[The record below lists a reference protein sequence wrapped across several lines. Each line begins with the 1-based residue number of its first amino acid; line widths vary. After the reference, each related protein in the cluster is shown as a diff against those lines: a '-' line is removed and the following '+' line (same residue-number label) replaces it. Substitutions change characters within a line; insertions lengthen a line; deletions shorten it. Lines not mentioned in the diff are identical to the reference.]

1 MPVKPSAR
9 RRRSHRYRRSHR
21 RRSHCHP
28 GYYNRRPR
36 KYSAILFCFW
46 LIAITALTQPAP
58 LWAQDGAQTVKGLLT
73 DNVSEKPLAG
83 VTVSLVGL
91 PIRTLTDSTG
101 RYTLP
106 KVPVGRQKI
115 SFSSVGYK
123 PVIIPEVLVT
133 AGKEVILDLSLEQ
146 NIAALKD
153 ITITAFKTKKGMASN
168 EFATGSARSFNMN
181 EVTRYAGGRNDP
193 SRLVSNFAGVSTGDD
208 SRNDIIVRG
217 NSPTALLWRMEGIP
231 IPNPNHFATL
241 GTTGG
246 PVSALNTNALKT
258 ADFYT
263 GAFPAEFGNARA
275 AVFDLSLRTGNK
287 DKFEQTYQLN
297 LFSGLEAMV
306 EGPLNNK
313 KNGASFLVGYRYSFA
328 EIAQAAGFNIG
339 TKAVP
344 HYQDLVFNLDFGK
357 GRLGSFSIFG
367 LGGLSNIDFIGKDLK
382 ATDLFANQD
391 EDAYYKSRIGI
402 LGIKH
407 RTEIGADT
415 YWKTVLSYSYNSF
428 GGNIY
433 RYYDSLSQRQF
444 ITDVKDVNN
453 SFRLS
458 SFINSKVNTR
468 LSLRGGALAEV
479 LGDNSFARDHNNT
492 PVWVIHRDEKSHP
505 ILLQPYL
512 QGKYRFSD
520 KLTVTAGLHGL
531 YYSFSRTGAIEP
543 RASLSY
549 QVAENGTI
557 SLSYGLHSQLQ
568 PMDVYLYQDSTGD
581 RSNRQLDL
589 TRAQH
594 YVLGYD
600 WRFAPDWRL
609 KWEVYYQYLYK
620 APVERIPTGF
630 SVLNAGADYNFPEK
644 AGLVN
649 KGTGANRGIE
659 LTLEKFFSRGFYV
672 LTTLSLFDATY
683 KGSDGVERN
692 STFNNRYVANILAG
706 KEFRIGS
713 SKLTVFTIDWKL
725 ATSGGRYTTPVD
737 LAASIAEG
745 REEFDENSYNSQRQ
759 GPYFRTDLR
768 LGFRRNSARKK
779 LVQTFYLDLQNLT
792 NHQNEFAS
800 SYNEVLKRVGTI
812 YQIGFFPDILYR
824 IEF

>member
-1 MPVKPSAR
+1 MLIKSSGNCP
-9 RRRSHRYRRSHR
+9 RSLQRYFTIYVLAGLLLLTDST
-21 RRSHCHP
+21 
-28 GYYNRRPR
+28 G
-36 KYSAILFCFW
+36 LF
-46 LIAITALTQPAP
+46 
-58 LWAQDGAQTVKGLLT
+58 AQNGAQTVKGILT
-73 DNVSEKPLAG
+73 DNVSEQPLAN
-83 VTVSLVGL
+83 VTVSLVGY
-91 PIRTLTDSTG
+91 PGHVLTDSTG
-101 RYTLP
+101 RYTLDH
-106 KVPVGRQKI
+106 VPLGRQKI
-115 SFSSVGYK
+115 SFSSAGYK

-133 AGKEVILDLSLEQ
+133 AGKEVILDIALEQ
-146 NIAALKD
+146 NIVSLKD
-153 ITITAFKTKKGMASN
+153 VTITAFKTKKGMASN
-168 EFATGSARSFNMN
+168 EYATGSARSFSMN

-287 DKFEQTYQLN
+287 DKFEQTWQLN
-297 LFSGLEAMV
+297 LFSGLEAML

-344 HYQDLVFNLDFGK
+344 HYQDLVFNLNFGK
-357 GRLGSFSIFG
+357 GKLGNLSIFG

-402 LGIKH
+402 FGIKH
-407 RTEIGADT
+407 TADIGKNT
-415 YWKTVLSYSYNSF
+415 YLRTVLSYSYNSF
-428 GGNIY
+428 SGNIY

-444 ITDVKDVNN
+444 ITDVKDINN
-453 SFRLS
+453 GFRLS
-458 SFINSKVNTR
+458 SYINSKLNTR
-468 LSLRGGALAEV
+468 LSIRGGILAEV
-479 LGDNSFARDHNNT
+479 LGDNSFSRDHENT
-492 PVWVIHRDEKSHP
+492 PVWIIHRDEHSHP
-505 ILLQPYL
+505 MLLQPYW
-512 QGKYRFSD
+512 QGKYRWSER
-520 KLTVTAGLHGL
+520 LSATLGIHGL
-531 YYSFSRTGAIEP
+531 YYGFNHTAAAEP

-549 QVAENGTI
+549 QVADNGTI

-581 RSNRQLDL
+581 RSNRKLNL
-589 TRAQH
+589 TRAHH

-600 WRFAPDWRL
+600 WRFATDWRL
-609 KWEVYYQYLYK
+609 KLEAYYQYLYD
-620 APVERIPTGF
+620 APVERMPSGY

-649 KGTGANRGIE
+649 KGSGANRGIE
-659 LTLEKFFSRGFYV
+659 ITLEKFFSRGFYI

-683 KGSDGVERN
+683 KGSDGITRN
-692 STFNNRYVANILAG
+692 STFNNRYVGNILAG
-706 KEFRIGS
+706 KEFRIGN
-713 SKLTVFTIDWKL
+713 SKLTAFTVDWKL
-725 ATSGGRYTTPVD
+725 ASSGGRYTTPVD
-737 LAASIAEG
+737 LAASQAAG
-745 REEFDENSYNSQRQ
+745 QEEFDENSYNAQRQ
-759 GPYFRTDLR
+759 APYFRTDLR
-768 LGFRRNSARKK
+768 LGFRRNSPKKK
-779 LVQTFYLDLQNLT
+779 LAQTFYLDLQNLT
-792 NHQNEFAS
+792 SHQNEFAS
-800 SYNEVLKRVGTI
+800 SYNEVLKSVGTI